1 MKKTISYQ
9 FTGNLRVD
17 LPVMKAIIEAKTKQ
31 DFILLSRMIKR
42 QAE

>member
-9 FTGNLRVD
+9 FTGNLKID
-17 LPVMKAIIEAKTKQ
+17 LPVMKAILEAKNKQ
-31 DFILLSRMIKR
+31 ELIRADRMIKR